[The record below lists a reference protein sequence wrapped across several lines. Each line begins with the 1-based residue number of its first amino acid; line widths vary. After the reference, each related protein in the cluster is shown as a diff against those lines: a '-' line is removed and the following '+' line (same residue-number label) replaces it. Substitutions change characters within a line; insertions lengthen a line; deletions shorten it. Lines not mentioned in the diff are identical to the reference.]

1 MVKICPKDHLLR
13 VKIWVS
19 VELKITYSFSSIML
33 LFFKMSCIC
42 MQFKIYPLF
51 KKLEK
56 GHHSLFEKQ
65 IHCKTLRNEV
75 VLG

>member
-1 MVKICPKDHLLR
+1 
-13 VKIWVS
+13 
-19 VELKITYSFSSIML
+19 
-33 LFFKMSCIC
+33 MSCIC
-42 MQFKIYPLF
+42 MQFTVYLLF

-65 IHCKTLRNEV
+65 IHYKTLCNEV